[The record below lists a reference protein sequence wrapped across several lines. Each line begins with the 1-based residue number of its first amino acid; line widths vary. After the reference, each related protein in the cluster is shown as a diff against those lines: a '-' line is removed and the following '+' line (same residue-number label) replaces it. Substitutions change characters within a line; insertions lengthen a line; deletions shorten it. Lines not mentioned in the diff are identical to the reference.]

1 MRGSAL
7 PADVE
12 RFIIDH
18 IDTVETLRVL
28 LLLYA
33 DPNRS
38 WSAVEVGTESRTNEW
53 SAQIQLGYL
62 LKRGLIRTDGGQP
75 QRYQF
80 EPRSSAMVDAVG
92 KTFRE
97 RRVAVITTI
106 YMKPDEP
113 QPPDPIQAF
122 ADAFKLKKD
131 K

>member
-1 MRGSAL
+1 MRDSGL
-7 PADVE
+7 PRDVE

-18 IDTVETLRVL
+18 IETVEMLSVL

-53 SAQIQLGYL
+53 SAQMHLEDL
-62 LKRGLIRTDGGQP
+62 FRRGLLRSEGEQP
-75 QRYQF
+75 ARFQF
-80 EPRSSAMVDAVG
+80 ETRFSTIVDTVAR
-92 KTFRE
+92 TYRE
-97 RRVAVITTI
+97 RRAAVITTI
-106 YMKPDEP
+106 YTKPDEP
-113 QPPDPIQAF
+113 LPPDPIQAF